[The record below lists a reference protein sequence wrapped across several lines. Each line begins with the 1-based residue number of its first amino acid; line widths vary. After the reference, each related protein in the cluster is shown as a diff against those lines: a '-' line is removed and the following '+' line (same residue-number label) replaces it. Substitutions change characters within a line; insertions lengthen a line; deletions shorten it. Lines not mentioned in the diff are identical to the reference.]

1 MRGLPAPRVGGTTS
15 APTQAASST
24 GQGYFLSLQRLKA
37 PVLRRVCQWL
47 RCVSAAGAVLAAFG
61 VATTLTGVLH
71 AQPTYFLIGHDAP
84 DFALRAVA
92 GSNVRLS
99 EHRGDVVV
107 LSFWSSRCS
116 PCRAQLGALDK
127 SLATYRSAGLQ
138 MYGINVDDDQTRALE
153 FAHGGQTVSFALLL
167 DPQKSVSRQYQVD
180 NLPMTLLIDRNGIVR
195 YVLRDYS
202 AKSEDLYLRELRSLL
217 NE

>member
-1 MRGLPAPRVGGTTS
+1 
-15 APTQAASST
+15 
-24 GQGYFLSLQRLKA
+24 LSLQRPKGS
-37 PVLRRVCQWL
+37 VLPRVSVWL
-47 RCVSAAGAVLAAFG
+47 RCVSTAAAVL
-61 VATTLTGVLH
+61 VACGAGTPSV
-71 AQPTYFLIGHDAP
+71 AESTYFLLGHEAP
-84 DFALRAVA
+84 DFALHAVA

-107 LSFWSSRCS
+107 MSFWSSRCS
-116 PCRAQLGALDK
+116 PCRAQLAALDK

-153 FAHGGQTVSFALLL
+153 FAKGGQTVSFALLL
-167 DPQKSVSRQYQVD
+167 DPQKGVSRRYEVD

-202 AKSEDLYLRELRSLL
+202 AKSEDLYLRELRTLL

>member
-1 MRGLPAPRVGGTTS
+1 M
-15 APTQAASST
+15 
-24 GQGYFLSLQRLKA
+24 SLQRPIW
-37 PVLRRVCQWL
+37 PVLRRVGLGW
-47 RCVSAAGAVLAAFG
+47 RCISTAVAVLLAGTLGMAA
-61 VATTLTGVLH
+61 L
-71 AQPTYFLIGHDAP
+71 AQPTYFLLGHEAP

-107 LSFWSSRCS
+107 LSFWSSRCG
-116 PCRAQLGALDK
+116 PCRTQLAALDK
-127 SLATYRSAGLQ
+127 SLTTYRSAGLQ

-153 FAHGGQTVSFALLL
+153 FVHGGETVGFALLL
-167 DPQKSVSRQYQVD
+167 DPQKSVSRRYEVD

-202 AKSEDLYLRELRSLL
+202 AKSEDLYLQQLRTLL